1 MIVQDDVP
9 FSVDELTAA
18 WLSRS
23 LKDSGVL
30 TTGDVESI
38 SLKRIGEQVGFNG
51 EVVIVQ
57 PEYSG
62 LSTSESPPASLVLKI
77 PTTTKNRILG
87 QTMGLY
93 EKEIRFYRDLQPV
106 LDIRT
111 PKHYCSALDEADDPD
126 VILERLYGMNKLPI
140 FVIRGIMAL
149 ASWFV
154 SGHPRKYALF
164 IEDLSDYRIGDQAK
178 GCSDEDVRNIVSMMG
193 RLHGQYWDSEELAGM
208 SWIAPY
214 SVTSRIMQMRYLSS
228 VGRYLK
234 EAGHTLSDKQRD
246 MLAWLKAEGAN
257 LTERF
262 DEGPATLLHG
272 DVRLDNIC
280 FDDSSGEVLL
290 FDWQTLLRGPGASDL
305 AYFISATLPAEA
317 SEDEVNELIDLYHAC
332 LAEQGVTID
341 RGELRSQ
348 YEIGM
353 LLMFHR
359 ILPAIYEGDMEL
371 GDERGL
377 PLLQAWIARILARL
391 EPVDHRAISA

>member
-1 MIVQDDVP
+1 MIVQEDVP
-9 FSVDELTAA
+9 FSVDELTAD

-30 TTGDVESI
+30 TDGVVESI
-38 SLKRIGEQVGFNG
+38 SLRRIGEQVGFNG
-51 EVVIVQ
+51 EVVIVL

-62 LSTSESPPASLVLKI
+62 LSASETPPASLVLKI

-126 VILERLYGMNKLPI
+126 VILERLQGMNKLPI
-140 FVIRGIMAL
+140 IVIRGIMAL

-178 GCSDEDVRNIVSMMG
+178 GCSDEDVRNIVTTKG
-193 RLHGQYWDSEELAGM
+193 LLHGQYWGSEELREM

-214 SVTSRIMQMRYLSS
+214 SVTSRITQMRYLSS

-234 EAGHTLSDKQRD
+234 EEGSTLSDKQRD
-246 MLAWLKAEGAN
+246 MLGWLKAEGAK
-257 LTERF
+257 LTECF

-305 AYFISATLPAEA
+305 AYFISATLPVEA
-317 SEDEVNELIDLYHAC
+317 SEDEVNELIDLYHAS

-341 RGELRSQ
+341 RAELRSH

-391 EPVDHRAISA
+391 EPVDHRAIAT

>member
-1 MIVQDDVP
+1 MIVQEDVP
-9 FSVDELTAA
+9 FSVDELTAD

-30 TTGDVESI
+30 TDGVVESI
-38 SLKRIGEQVGFNG
+38 SLRRIGEQVGFNG
-51 EVVIVQ
+51 EVVIVL

-62 LSTSESPPASLVLKI
+62 LSASESPPASLVLKI

-106 LDIRT
+106 LDVRT
-111 PKHYCSALDEADDPD
+111 PKHYCSAVDEADDPD

-164 IEDLSDYRIGDQAK
+164 IEDLSDFRIGDQAK
-178 GCSDEDVRNIVSMMG
+178 GCSDEDVRNIVTTMG
-193 RLHGQYWDSEELAGM
+193 RLHGQFWGSKELAEM

-234 EAGHTLSDKQRD
+234 EEGNTLSEKQRD
-246 MLAWLKAEGAN
+246 MLGWLKAEGAN

-280 FDDSSGEVLL
+280 FDDNSSEVLL

-305 AYFISATLPAEA
+305 AYFISATLPVEA
-317 SEDEVNELIDLYHAC
+317 SEDEVNELIDLYHTS

-341 RGELRSQ
+341 RAELRSQ

-391 EPVDHRAISA
+391 EPVDHSTIST